1 MEDLLDF
8 IAGNYYSLNLSNKD
22 GKWNM
27 SYGFK
32 DGEDNI
38 EFTGEG
44 KTYSEAY
51 EDLIEKTEAWYNK
64 CEKELDE
71 CKEDIDK
78 QELIDTIEELNAVID
93 EYEDILKEYKGLIG
107 MLEEKIDNLHIDLNK
122 KEKENA
128 YLKEAMSKDFVSF
141 LGELV

>member
-22 GKWNM
+22 GKWNV

-38 EFTGEG
+38 ELIGEG
-44 KTYSEAY
+44 KTYPESY
-51 EDLIEKTEAWYNK
+51 EDLIEKVDAWYESKN
-64 CEKELDE
+64 ELDE
-71 CKEDIDK
+71 YSEDVDK
-78 QELIDTIEELNAVID
+78 QELINTIGELNNVID
-93 EYEDILKEYKGLIG
+93 EYEEIVQEYKELIG

-141 LGELV
+141 LGELI